1 LSLSNSTAEG
11 QLRVNQTKNE
21 IFPQTNNKV
30 AQIVHFFFF
39 HPDEVR
45 DIRKLLN
52 YFQASPQ
59 EKLQALEQIE
69 KAWRKWKADYFPAS
83 LR

>member
-1 LSLSNSTAEG
+1 M
-11 QLRVNQTKNE
+11 KNE

-30 AQIVHFFFF
+30 AQIVHFFFH

-59 EKLQALEQIE
+59 EKLQVLEQIE
-69 KAWRKWKADYFPAS
+69 KSWRKWKVDFFPAS
-83 LR
+83 PR